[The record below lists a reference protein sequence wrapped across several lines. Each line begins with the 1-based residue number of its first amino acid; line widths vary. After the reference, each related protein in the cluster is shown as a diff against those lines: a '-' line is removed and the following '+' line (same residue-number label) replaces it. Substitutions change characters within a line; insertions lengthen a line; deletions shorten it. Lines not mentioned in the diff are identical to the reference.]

1 MRVIRAYVQERANES
16 DFQDMTEDVYQKNIH
31 VERIDA
37 LFNPVTTVI
46 TGISYIIGLSYGT
59 YLVFHQE
66 ISLGNLVAFNVYLGM
81 LIWPMFAIGE
91 LINIMQRGSASLD
104 RVQNTLNH
112 EEDVKDPLEPK
123 TIESPDHIHFSN
135 VTFGILQLKQIIS
148 RAFPLKLNA
157 GQRLV
162 LSEKQVVEKRRSS
175 SNYCVNIQ
183 WAMEISPF
191 DVSMSDQTKDQVR
204 RWMGYVPQDHVLFS
218 RSIRENILFGEESA
232 TDAELKAAIR
242 LAYFEKDVEMLPE
255 GLETLVGEKG
265 VALSGG
271 QKQRISIARALIK
284 NPNY

>member
-1 MRVIRAYVQERANES
+1 MLGAKIHTRFIAAQDAFGDMNDRVLESVAGVRVIRAYVQERANES

-135 VTFGILQLKQIIS
+135 VTFRYPSAKTDNLESVSIEIERGATIGVVGKTGSGKTTFIKQLLREYPMGDGDITIS
-148 RAFPLKLNA
+148 
-157 GQRLV
+157 
-162 LSEKQVVEKRRSS
+162 
-175 SNYCVNIQ
+175 
-183 WAMEISPF
+183 

-218 RSIRENILFGEESA
+218 
-232 TDAELKAAIR
+232 K
-242 LAYFEKDVEMLPE
+242 KH
-255 GLETLVGEKG
+255 
-265 VALSGG
+265 
-271 QKQRISIARALIK
+271 
-284 NPNY
+284 